1 MAGGNRSPWYVKAPL
16 LVLLALLL
24 LVLFRIL

>member
-1 MAGGNRSPWYVKAPL
+1 VTPPQLLLLDDHGLLEDEAPL

-24 LVLFRIL
+24 K